1 MLGREIMKIKFKRF
15 FISLILISLFIISL
29 GFVSASNDSNGL
41 SDMDSIDDEDI
52 LFVENFGLDEEI
64 SSVDI
69 NSQSDSLEDDDNE
82 LNDENTGYIVDS
94 KLQSGSGNDFT
105 DIQKLI
111 DDADWCCFGWGIP
124 DSDIGC
130 KLSECGFGK
139 YKIYQFMRAFR
150 LSWCQWN
157 HRKQLQL

>member
-69 NSQSDSLEDDDNE
+69 NSQSDSLKDDDNE
-82 LNDENTGYIVDS
+82 LNDENTGYMQMKMIWLPLEGGIVE
-94 KLQSGSGNDFT
+94 
-105 DIQKLI
+105 IQK
-111 DDADWCCFGWGIP
+111 
-124 DSDIGC
+124 S
-130 KLSECGFGK
+130 S
-139 YKIYQFMRAFR
+139 
-150 LSWCQWN
+150 
-157 HRKQLQL
+157 

>member
-1 MLGREIMKIKFKRF
+1 
-15 FISLILISLFIISL
+15 
-29 GFVSASNDSNGL
+29 
-41 SDMDSIDDEDI
+41 MDSIDDEDI

-111 DDADWCCFGWGIP
+111 DDADENDMVTISGMYSGNSKIIINKTLTLKG
-124 DSDIGC
+124 DSSGAVLDG
-130 KLSECGFGK
+130 GFLTQILLPPQPGMLK
-139 YKIYQFMRAFR
+139 EME
-150 LSWCQWN
+150 LLLV
-157 HRKQLQL
+157 LQ